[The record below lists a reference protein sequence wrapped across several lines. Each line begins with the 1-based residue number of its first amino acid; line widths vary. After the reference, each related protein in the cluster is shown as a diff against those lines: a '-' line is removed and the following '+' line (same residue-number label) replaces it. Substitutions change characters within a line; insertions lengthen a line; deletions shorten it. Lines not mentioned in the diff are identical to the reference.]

1 MPDTPQPLELESAW
15 IGADD
20 LPVNFA
26 NAFAMT
32 IGPNAIFLNLGSQ
45 VPPAISSEGDVER
58 LRSLGYLPVKPIV
71 RVAVSPTGLDELI
84 QALQN
89 TRKQH
94 KRLLK
99 ALGNQ
104 GSPE

>member
-1 MPDTPQPLELESAW
+1 MPDIPQPVELQPAW

-20 LPVNFA
+20 LPVHFA
-26 NAFAMT
+26 NAFAIT

-45 VPPAISSEGDVER
+45 VPPAIESEDDIER
-58 LRSLGYLPVKPIV
+58 LRTVGYLPVHPIA
-71 RVAVSPTGLDELI
+71 RVAISPQGLDEMI
-84 QALQN
+84 QGLQN

-94 KRLLK
+94 KQLLK

-104 GSPE
+104 GQK